1 MRSRRINQ
9 QHKHRGNMTKI
20 NNNAVKMQKLRHA
33 VERIRN
39 LRSTEHRSDKKKS
52 WLSQL
57 MSRLNLE
64 TPPKDPGKN

>member
-1 MRSRRINQ
+1 
-9 QHKHRGNMTKI
+9 MTKI

-39 LRSTEHRSDKKKS
+39 LRSTAQRPEQKKS

-57 MSRLNLE
+57 MTRLKLNSPS
-64 TPPKDPGKN
+64 TDADKN

>member
-1 MRSRRINQ
+1 
-9 QHKHRGNMTKI
+9 MTKI

-57 MSRLNLE
+57 MTRLNLSP
-64 TPPKDPGKN
+64 PPKESDKN